1 MNATRDPALQS
12 CADRALSKCATDM
25 ADAAD
30 RGDFAA
36 CARILNAAV
45 YLGVNKD
52 AATAAFA
59 AEAAR
64 RKAAKGGA

>member
-1 MNATRDPALQS
+1 MDADQILNEAADCAL
-12 CADRALSKCATDM
+12 AKCATDM

-30 RGDFAA
+30 RGDFAE
-36 CARILNAAV
+36 CARVLNAAV

-52 AATAAFA
+52 AATKAFA

-64 RKAAKGGA
+64 RKAGAR